1 MDDHDSIFPDPDIL
15 WNQIRESERT
25 APDDRP
31 IVLVIED
38 DLSTRMV
45 MRHALREVVR
55 TDAAGTKADALR
67 MAASTPYDGLLV
79 DLRLPDGEGTEVVE
93 ELRQRSPYWGVPMV
107 AVTAHRLPKESGP
120 FLEAGF
126 DAYMAKPFEKED
138 LCTLVRHLVVDSDD
152 AIDKGRKLVHR
163 DSAQELDSTTDTA
176 DGSSPEAPPT
186 RQMSPLL
193 SEDDDGEAEAETTA

>member
-1 MDDHDSIFPDPDIL
+1 MDDHESIFPDPDIL

-45 MRHALREVVR
+45 MRHALRNVVR

-67 MAASTPYDGLLV
+67 MAESTPYDGLLV
-79 DLRLPDGEGTEVVE
+79 DLRLPDGEGTEVVQ
-93 ELRQRSPYWGVPMV
+93 ELRQRTPYWGVPMV
-107 AVTAHRLPKESGP
+107 AVTAHGLPEGSGP
-120 FLEAGF
+120 FLDVGF
-126 DAYMAKPFEKED
+126 DAYVAKPFEKED
-138 LCTLVRHLVVDSDD
+138 LCTLVRHLVVEGDD

-163 DSAQELDSTTDTA
+163 DSAQEQEPTTD
-176 DGSSPEAPPT
+176 DGGEAPREAPPT
-186 RQMSPLL
+186 RQVSYLQQ
-193 SEDDDGEAEAETTA
+193 DDDAEVEAEQEV